1 MPKPQLPNLAAD
13 SNRTNNSSKVN
24 GNSSKS
30 ITSLLEE
37 DNKNTSQSVPYITR
51 LMAMLQPLS
60 SNRRVNLPSTNQ
72 HQAEVSSTEH
82 TQEGVAP
89 TNATSSDKA
98 YGSHSSILQKKSTLR
113 MLSEQF
119 VQPILNVFKRNES
132 RGKTNSS
139 PLVISEK
146 ITNETVK
153 ALEQCSMEKTSSLR
167 KKCMKN
173 VLTRANWHLHVKKFF
188 DWDKPSKEEA
198 TVASSIEACVFFKCF
213 FGSFVSLQDEI

>member
-1 MPKPQLPNLAAD
+1 MANINSTLNIDKSITITPTPTSMGVPKPQLPNLAAD

-30 ITSLLEE
+30 VTSLLEE

-82 TQEGVAP
+82 TQVGVAP

-98 YGSHSSILQKKSTLR
+98 YGSHSSILPKKSTLQ

-119 VQPILNVFKRNES
+119 VQPILNVFKRNEHEV
-132 RGKTNSS
+132 K
-139 PLVISEK
+139 L
-146 ITNETVK
+146 TV
-153 ALEQCSMEKTSSLR
+153 
-167 KKCMKN
+167 
-173 VLTRANWHLHVKKFF
+173 H
-188 DWDKPSKEEA
+188 P
-198 TVASSIEACVFFKCF
+198 
-213 FGSFVSLQDEI
+213 